1 MDLAPEQKL
10 HGFTVRTREEL
21 PEIDGTAYVLDHDKS
36 GAQLLYLRNDD
47 NNKAFSIAF
56 KTPPAD
62 DTGVFHILEH
72 SVLCGSDKFPVKEP
86 FVDLLKSSMQTF
98 LNAMT
103 FPDKTMY
110 PVAST
115 NDQDLLNLA
124 DVYLDAVLHPA
135 IYRKRAIFEQE
146 GWHYELGGDTEA
158 EAGDSVAGDA
168 VAATETADGS
178 ARLVLNGV
186 VYNEM
191 KGALSDPN
199 SVLYDELQAALFPD
213 TAYRFESGGTPRAI
227 PDLTYEQFLEEHRR
241 HYRLDN
247 SYLTLYGD
255 LDLDGMLAFLD
266 ERYLS
271 PVADEQAAATGIGS
285 EGAPLGPHELREQ
298 APVRA
303 LGVKRNMATA
313 PENACAGLGYV
324 IGNACE
330 RTRMTAVDILI
341 DAIAGSNEAPLKR
354 ALLDAGLAADATAFF
369 ADSLLQPF
377 AVIQLRGLEEGG
389 AERFRPVVE
398 ETLRKLADGGLDRT
412 LVEASLSRA
421 EFVMREREYGMPDGV
436 ALAMSSLA
444 GWLYDDDAATSYLK
458 YEDDFAFL
466 RKALDEGYFE
476 RLIREVFLDSDHMA
490 EVEIVPVDGDE
501 DAYEEERLAAVEAAM
516 TPEDYVRVA
525 DEEAALRR
533 LQEEPDSPEALAV
546 LPRLSVADIKDAPEE
561 PAYGPVEDAS
571 VPTLRHDVPTRGI
584 AYAYR
589 YFDLDRVAFDELP
602 YVAVLGLV
610 LGKLGTARHTASEL
624 DTLVNGKLGNLTF
637 FAEIYESETD
647 PAALAPKFVVSSSA
661 LTENVRELAELPREI
676 MLETDFSDTG
686 KIKDVLQQR
695 RIGMEQGFANAGHAS
710 AMAHLAS
717 YYLPAGVVREQLGGV
732 GFYRFLKQLLA
743 SFDERAEEV
752 SARLADLAAR
762 LFADDALTLSFTGT
776 DDDYER
782 FLAAGAALGRT
793 RPEDGVRLIAP
804 DPVAL
809 NEAFIVPTDVCYAA
823 QGFDRRAFDAGY
835 TGAWQVAARALSY
848 DYLWNEVR
856 VKGGAYGAG
865 FQTEIGRASCRER
878 VFGFV

>member
-1 MDLAPEQKL
+1 
-10 HGFTVRTREEL
+10 
-21 PEIDGTAYVLDHDKS
+21 
-36 GAQLLYLRNDD
+36 
-47 NNKAFSIAF
+47 
-56 KTPPAD
+56 
-62 DTGVFHILEH
+62 
-72 SVLCGSDKFPVKEP
+72 
-86 FVDLLKSSMQTF
+86 
-98 LNAMT
+98 
-103 FPDKTMY
+103 
-110 PVAST
+110 
-115 NDQDLLNLA
+115 
-124 DVYLDAVLHPA
+124 
-135 IYRKRAIFEQE
+135 
-146 GWHYELGGDTEA
+146 
-158 EAGDSVAGDA
+158 
-168 VAATETADGS
+168 
-178 ARLVLNGV
+178 
-186 VYNEM
+186 
-191 KGALSDPN
+191 
-199 SVLYDELQAALFPD
+199 
-213 TAYRFESGGTPRAI
+213 
-227 PDLTYEQFLEEHRR
+227 
-241 HYRLDN
+241 
-247 SYLTLYGD
+247 
-255 LDLDGMLAFLD
+255 
-266 ERYLS
+266 
-271 PVADEQAAATGIGS
+271 
-285 EGAPLGPHELREQ
+285 
-298 APVRA
+298 
-303 LGVKRNMATA
+303 
-313 PENACAGLGYV
+313 
-324 IGNACE
+324 NACE

-676 MLETDFSDTG
+676 MLETDFS
-686 KIKDVLQQR
+686 
-695 RIGMEQGFANAGHAS
+695 
-710 AMAHLAS
+710 
-717 YYLPAGVVREQLGGV
+717 
-732 GFYRFLKQLLA
+732 
-743 SFDERAEEV
+743 
-752 SARLADLAAR
+752 
-762 LFADDALTLSFTGT
+762 
-776 DDDYER
+776 
-782 FLAAGAALGRT
+782 
-793 RPEDGVRLIAP
+793 
-804 DPVAL
+804 
-809 NEAFIVPTDVCYAA
+809 
-823 QGFDRRAFDAGY
+823 
-835 TGAWQVAARALSY
+835 
-848 DYLWNEVR
+848 
-856 VKGGAYGAG
+856 
-865 FQTEIGRASCRER
+865 
-878 VFGFV
+878 